1 MNSPL
6 RADPI
11 HGRFRFGG
19 LRLAL
24 LPFFALVLLY
34 LGFLVCYAAPGLPQ
48 PDASGAPRVLEVSID
63 GVIQPFLADFVDE
76 ALAQASTEHASLVL
90 LTLNTPGGL
99 DTSMRDIIQ
108 HIISS
113 PVPVAAFVTPSGSRA
128 ASAGFY
134 ILLSADVAAMSPG
147 TDTGASSP
155 IFLIGGT
162 AAQVDETLKKKAMNE
177 AAAYLRSISGK
188 RSRNVALAETAVT
201 EAKAFSDS
209 EALKGNLIDLVAKD
223 SDDLLAKLDG
233 RTITRF
239 DGSAVTLHLLGAA
252 RTPYEISSKQKFL
265 GWLAEPDVM
274 FILLIVGLIGLY
286 VEFTHPGLFIP
297 GIIGGVAILLFL
309 VGAQVVPI
317 NLMAILL
324 IAGAIA
330 LFAIEA
336 KVTSHGVLAL
346 AGVLAMLIG
355 ALILVRS
362 PITGAGVSLG
372 VALGFT
378 LPFALLAV
386 LIMRLAMRTFSIK
399 QSTGPEQLVGQT
411 GEVREDLNGAGAGMV
426 FVGGELWRA
435 RSTQRIP
442 AGAKVRVLRVD
453 GLTLEVAPAETPQIA
468 EVHR

>member
-1 MNSPL
+1 MSSEALSRNTS
-6 RADPI
+6 RRS
-11 HGRFRFGG
+11 HSSGG
-19 LRLAL
+19 STVLVLFVLAGMLAL
-24 LPFFALVLLY
+24 CFAPART
-34 LGFLVCYAAPGLPQ
+34 AAQEPVSP
-48 PDASGAPRVLEVSID
+48 APRVLEIAID
-63 GVIQPFLADFVDE
+63 GVIQPFLAEFVDE
-76 ALAQASTEHASLVL
+76 ALAHAASDRASLVL

-113 PVPVAAFVTPSGSRA
+113 PVPVAAFVSPSGSRA

-134 ILLSADVAAMSPG
+134 ILLSADVAAMAPG

-188 RSRNVALAETAVT
+188 RARNVELAEKAVT
-201 EAKAFSDS
+201 EAKAFSDA
-209 EALKGNLIDLVAKD
+209 EALNGKLIDLVAANPA
-223 SDDLLAKLDG
+223 DLLAKLDG
-233 RTITRF
+233 RTVTRF
-239 DGSAVTLHLLGAA
+239 DGSTVTLHLRGAA
-252 RTPYEISSKQKFL
+252 ISTYQVSAKQKFL
-265 GWLAEPDVM
+265 GWVAEPDVM

-286 VEFTHPGLFIP
+286 VEFTHPGLIVP
-297 GIIGGVAILLFL
+297 GVLGGLAILLFL

-317 NLMAILL
+317 NLFAILL
-324 IAGAIA
+324 IAGAVA

-336 KVTSHGVLAL
+336 KVTSHGLLAM
-346 AGVLAMLIG
+346 AGVLAMLAG

-378 LPFALLAV
+378 IPFAFLAV
-386 LIMRLAMRTFSIK
+386 MVMRLAMRTFTMR
-399 QSTGPEQLVGQT
+399 QSMGSHELVGQT
-411 GEVREDLNGAGAGMV
+411 GEVRETVDGTGMV

-435 RSTQRIP
+435 RAASKIP
-442 AGAKVRVLRVD
+442 AGSKVTVARVD
-453 GLTLEVAPAETPQIA
+453 GLTLEVVPVPVETGTHVEAHP
-468 EVHR
+468 